1 MIHKTKTGALLTFAV
16 MSAADIANVDDATKE
31 HLESYSYH
39 LGMMF
44 QIKDDLLDCYGD
56 EAKLGKKVGSDLENN
71 KSTYVSLLGKDGAE
85 DKLTYH
91 RDAAVDELTQID
103 EQFNT
108 KHLLEIVD
116 LFYSRDH

>member
-1 MIHKTKTGALLTFAV
+1 M
-16 MSAADIANVDDATKE
+16 
-31 HLESYSYH
+31 
-39 LGMMF
+39 
-44 QIKDDLLDCYGD
+44 
-56 EAKLGKKVGSDLENN
+56 GSDLENN
-71 KSTYVSLLGKDGAE
+71 KSTYISIGKIAE

>member
-1 MIHKTKTGALLTFAV
+1 
-16 MSAADIANVDDATKE
+16 
-31 HLESYSYH
+31 
-39 LGMMF
+39 
-44 QIKDDLLDCYGD
+44 DDLLDCYGD

>member
-1 MIHKTKTGALLTFAV
+1 M
-16 MSAADIANVDDATKE
+16 
-31 HLESYSYH
+31 
-39 LGMMF
+39 
-44 QIKDDLLDCYGD
+44 
-56 EAKLGKKVGSDLENN
+56 
-71 KSTYVSLLGKDGAE
+71 SLLGKDGAE

-116 LFYSRDH
+116 LFYSRITKSKYID

>member
-1 MIHKTKTGALLTFAV
+1 

-56 EAKLGKKVGSDLENN
+56 EAKLGKK
-71 KSTYVSLLGKDGAE
+71 KW
-85 DKLTYH
+85 
-91 RDAAVDELTQID
+91 AAILKIIKVRT
-103 EQFNT
+103 
-108 KHLLEIVD
+108 
-116 LFYSRDH
+116 